1 MSIICIYIFIYM
13 CIYKCSFFGAVRRI
27 GAENYI
33 PDETDVLRART
44 KTTGIMET
52 RFNINQLSI
61 Q

>member
-1 MSIICIYIFIYM
+1 M

-27 GAENYI
+27 GDEGYI

-52 RFNINQLSI
+52 RFNVNQLSI